1 MPNHITNR
9 LYVTANSAEE
19 LTDFL
24 KSIGTKESAIDFNKI
39 VPMPQDL
46 KGTEESSTTNESIAY
61 YLQQTNQ
68 EEIAQQIRMLSFY
81 MKKFDTKGKS
91 EDKLKEMYEIGK
103 KYVDNFKKYGA
114 TTWYNWCLN
123 NWGTKWNA
131 YSTDL
136 WFDKNKIGAIITFD
150 TAWSGVPD
158 LIEKLAKKF
167 PNIYFEYK
175 FADEDFAQNTGYG
188 DTDEEGN
195 LYMNYPDGDSDEA
208 VELFIECKG
217 YNKDDFYKDNEGK
230 WHCKEWE
237 DDYEDEVEE

>member
-46 KGTEESSTTNESIAY
+46 KGTEESSTTDDSICY
-61 YLQQTNQ
+61 YLIQTNQ
-68 EEIAQQIRMLSFY
+68 EELLNKIRRFNY
-81 MKKFDTKGKS
+81 NDNRFDGKS
-91 EDKLKEMYEIGK
+91 EEELAELYKKGK
-103 KYVDNFKKYGA
+103 KYVDNYKNYGSA
-114 TTWYNWCLN
+114 TWYRWSLN

-131 YSTDL
+131 YDVSL
-136 WFDKNKIGAIITFD
+136 WVNETEDGAIITFD

-237 DDYEDEVEE
+237 DDYEDEE

>member
-9 LYVTANSAEE
+9 LYVTANSSEE

-24 KSIGTKESAIDFNKI
+24 KSIGTKESAIDFNNI

-46 KGTEESSTTNESIAY
+46 KGTEESSTTDMSIAY

-68 EEIAQQIRMLSFY
+68 EELLNKVMRFSYPIN
-81 MKKFDTKGKS
+81 KFDDKS
-91 EDKLKEMYEIGK
+91 EEELAELYKVGK
-103 KYVDNFKKYGA
+103 KYVDNYKKYGSA
-114 TTWYNWCLN
+114 TWYRWRLN

-131 YSTDL
+131 YDVSL
-136 WFDKNKIGAIITFD
+136 WVNDTEDGAVITFD

-230 WHCKEWE
+230 WHCKE
-237 DDYEDEVEE
+237 

>member
-39 VPMPQDL
+39 VPMPKDL
-46 KGTEESSTTNESIAY
+46 KDTEESSTTDESICY
-61 YLQQTNQ
+61 YLTQTNQ
-68 EEIAQQIRMLSFY
+68 EELLNKIRRFNY
-81 MKKFDTKGKS
+81 NDNRFDGKS
-91 EDKLKEMYEIGK
+91 EEELAELYKKGK
-103 KYVDNFKKYGA
+103 KYVDNYKNYGFA
-114 TTWYNWCLN
+114 TWYRWCLN

-136 WFDKNKIGAIITFD
+136 WVNDTEDGAVITFD

-175 FADEDFAQNTGYG
+175 FADEDFANNTGYG
-188 DTDEEGN
+188 DTDGEGN
-195 LYMNYPDGDSDEA
+195 LYMSYPNADSDEA

-217 YNKDDFYKDNEGK
+217 YDKDDFYKDEDGN

-237 DDYEDEVEE
+237 DYEIEE

>member
-24 KSIGTKESAIDFNKI
+24 KSIGTEESAIDFNQI
-39 VPMPQDL
+39 VPMPKEL
-46 KGTEESSTTNESIAY
+46 KGTEESSTTDMSIAY
-61 YLQQTNQ
+61 YLKQTNQ
-68 EEIAQQIRMLSFY
+68 EELLNKVMRFSYPIY
-81 MKKFDTKGKS
+81 KFD
-91 EDKLKEMYEIGK
+91 DKTEEELAELYNVGK
-103 KYVDNFKKYGA
+103 KYVDNYKNYGSA
-114 TTWYNWCLN
+114 TWYRWSLN

-131 YSTDL
+131 YDVSL
-136 WFDKNKIGAIITFD
+136 WVNETEDGAIITFD

-158 LIEKLAKKF
+158 LMNKLAKKF

-188 DTDEEGN
+188 DTDGDGN
-195 LYMNYPDGDSDEA
+195 LYMSYPDADSDEA

-217 YNKDDFYKDNEGK
+217 YDKDDFYKDEEGN

-237 DDYEDEVEE
+237 DYEVEE

>member
-46 KGTEESSTTNESIAY
+46 KGTEESSTTDDSICY
-61 YLQQTNQ
+61 YLIQTNQ
-68 EEIAQQIRMLSFY
+68 EELLNKIRRFNY
-81 MKKFDTKGKS
+81 NDNRFDGKS
-91 EDKLKEMYEIGK
+91 EEELAELYKKGK
-103 KYVDNFKKYGA
+103 KYVDNYKKYGSA
-114 TTWYNWCLN
+114 TWYRWCLN

-131 YSTDL
+131 YDVSL
-136 WFDKNKIGAIITFD
+136 WVNETEDGAIITFD

>member
-1 MPNHITNR
+1 MPNHITNK

-24 KSIGTKESAIDFNKI
+24 KSIGTEESVIDFNKI

-46 KGTEESSTTNESIAY
+46 KGTEESSTTDMSIAY

-68 EEIAQQIRMLSFY
+68 EEFLNKVMRFSYPIS
-81 MKKFDTKGKS
+81 KFD
-91 EDKLKEMYEIGK
+91 DKTEEELAELYKKGK
-103 KYVDNFKKYGA
+103 KYVDNYKNYGSA
-114 TTWYNWCLN
+114 TWYRWCLN

-131 YSTDL
+131 YDVSL
-136 WFDKNKIGAIITFD
+136 WVNETEDGAVITFD

-158 LIEKLAKKF
+158 LMKKLAKKF

-175 FADEDFAQNTGYG
+175 FADEDFANNTGYG
-188 DTDEEGN
+188 DTDGYGN
-195 LYMNYPDGDSDEA
+195 LYMSYPDAESDKA

-217 YNKDDFYKDNEGK
+217 YDNDDFYKDEYGN

-237 DDYEDEVEE
+237 DDYEDEVED